1 MATAGTWAD
10 RPPVALNAPTA
21 RDWLRAA
28 LVGGSIAALLA
39 IVEALA
45 LGRLPLNLYDV
56 SFTLDWGR
64 ELIHGQVPDVQVLGA
79 STPHPLSIVSGAFA
93 ALFGG
98 GALDAMRAVV
108 FIAGGA
114 VGVSLLAMGRAFR
127 QVGIGVVAV
136 LALMLSEPFVA
147 ATLGQATASD
157 LPSLAAVLGALALE
171 LARPRRGVAPLV
183 LLAIAGLWRP
193 EAWLLSGVYWLY
205 VAPGRD
211 WRSRAELAGIVLS
224 APVLW
229 CATDLALTGN
239 PLYSLTYTRESTIA
253 AHRPTGVTHVPAA
266 LKDTLTSYFSTPI
279 LIGAAAGVVLDLR
292 LQRLP
297 RLLGVAL
304 ALTVLAFA
312 AIGAA
317 NLPLD
322 ERYALPTTVL
332 LALYFGFFVMGWRR
346 QERGWLRRGWMLAAA
361 VLAAL
366 ALVLAPSNMRALAR
380 ASGSLSA
387 QARVEGQLGSLLRP
401 PAVRQLVK
409 SCGPIQASWRI
420 VPILAYDL
428 GVGPRKLITVN
439 AGVPKEGSVV
449 EPAPGIAA
457 QEFEAHPNPS
467 AAFTRHG
474 YRIAASNGS
483 WVLYTT
489 CS

>member
-1 MATAGTWAD
+1 MSTAGTWAD
-10 RPPVALNAPTA
+10 RPAGTLSAPTA

-28 LVGGSIAALLA
+28 LLAAAIATALALA
-39 IVEALA
+39 EALV

-64 ELIHGQVPDVQVLGA
+64 ELIHGQLPDVQVSGA
-79 STPHPLSIVSGAFA
+79 STPHPLSILAGAFA

-98 GALDAMRAVV
+98 GALDAMRGVV

-114 VGVSLLAMGRAFR
+114 VGVSLLAMGRACR

-171 LARPRRGVAPLV
+171 LTRPRRGFGPLA
-183 LLAIAGLWRP
+183 LLAVAGLWRP

-205 VAPGRD
+205 VARGLDR
-211 WRSRAELAGIVLS
+211 REALKLAALALS

-229 CATDLALTGN
+229 CATDLVLTGN
-239 PLYSLTYTRESTIA
+239 PFYSLTYTRESTIA
-253 AHRPTGVTHVPAA
+253 AHRPTGITHVPAA
-266 LKDTLTSYFSTPI
+266 LKDTLTSYFSTPV
-279 LIGAAAGVVLDLR
+279 LIGALAGVALDLR
-292 LQRLP
+292 LRRLP

-304 ALTVLAFA
+304 LLTVLAFA
-312 AIGAA
+312 AVGAA
-317 NLPLD
+317 NMPLD

-332 LALYFGFFVMGWRR
+332 LAMYFGFFVMGWRR
-346 QERGWLRRGWMLAAA
+346 LEAGSLRRAWMLTAATVA
-361 VLAAL
+361 VLAL
-366 ALVLAPSNMRALAR
+366 LLAPSNMRALAR

-387 QARVEGQLGSLLRP
+387 QARIEGRLGSLLRP
-401 PAVRQLVK
+401 PQVRALVK

-428 GVGPRKLITVN
+428 GLGPRKLITVN
-439 AGVPKEGSVV
+439 TGVPKEGSVI
-449 EPAPGIAA
+449 EPVPGTAA
-457 QEFEAHPNPS
+457 QEFEAAPNPP
-467 AAFTRHG
+467 AAFTQRG
-474 YRIAASNGS
+474 YRIAAENGS